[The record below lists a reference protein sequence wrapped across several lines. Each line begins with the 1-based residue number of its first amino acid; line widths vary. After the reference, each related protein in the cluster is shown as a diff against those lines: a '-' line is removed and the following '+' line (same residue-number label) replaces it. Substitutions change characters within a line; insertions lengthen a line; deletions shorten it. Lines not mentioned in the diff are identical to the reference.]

1 MRDKIL
7 TFLRD
12 HDNNRYRLKDL
23 IQRLKIRPRERQKFK
38 TILEDMVKE
47 GVICLDKDNRY
58 SVPKKSGV
66 VEGKLVVVQKG
77 FGFVITDD
85 EQPDIFISRN
95 NLRDAI
101 HGDRVRVQLFR
112 QRNVSRLRGRIVEVV
127 ERKTSRFIGTVTKEK
142 NQFWLTITP
151 VTPARGIRV
160 VKTKGIDL
168 KSNLTVVAEV
178 VEWGTSRSP
187 IVVTVKSI
195 IGDSDDPEND
205 FRIILEKYEFRA
217 EFPHEV
223 VNYCKRFSEATIKNE
238 LSKRKDL
245 RSLKT
250 CTIDPLEARDFDDA
264 LSIEKTRDGYVL
276 YVHIADVSHFV
287 TVGSPLD
294 REAFKRSNSVYFTE
308 GVVNML
314 PEVLAAD
321 LCSLKPEVDRLAMT
335 AKITLDKNVKVLT
348 VKVFPSVIRNDC
360 RFTYQEVEDIL
371 KQQRSHRFLPEL
383 NILGQISR
391 ALFEQ
396 RSEWGSID
404 FDIPEPIFTL
414 GEGGIPREI
423 RPSERLRSHRI
434 VEECMLLANRLVAEH
449 YSRQDGKD
457 VPFVFRIHEKPK
469 PENVEQFIQL
479 IRRLRLP
486 IELKH
491 DPSTSKGMREILA
504 SLEDSPFK
512 GLLES
517 VALRTMMKAKYSVTP
532 HGHFG
537 LAFHRYTHFTSP
549 IRRYPDLMVH
559 RLIKTRHYRQKKEK
573 DAELIQ
579 VLQAGVDMAN
589 EMELRALE
597 AEREYTKIKQLR
609 WLNERIGE
617 SYTGIISGVI
627 QIGFFVELE
636 ESLVEGLVHI
646 DTLEEDEY
654 YFDEDNYCLRG
665 RGLKSIYQL
674 GDTVKVRVQSVS
686 FEKLRANFVLAD

>member
-7 TFLRD
+7 TFLRN
-12 HDNNRYRLKDL
+12 HDKNRFRLRDL
-23 IQRLKIRPRERQKFK
+23 IRRLKIHPRERQKFK
-38 TILEDMVKE
+38 AVLNSLVEE
-47 GVICLDKDNRY
+47 GVIRIDRENRY
-58 SVPKKSGV
+58 AIPSESGV
-66 VEGKLVVVQKG
+66 VEGRLVVVQKG

-85 EQPDIFISRN
+85 DRPDIFISRT

-112 QRNVSRLRGRIVEVV
+112 QREVNRLRGRITEVV
-127 ERKTSRFIGTVTKEK
+127 ERKTSRFIGTVTREK
-142 NQFWLTITP
+142 NDFRLTITP

-160 VKTKGIDL
+160 VKTKGITL
-168 KSNLTVVAEV
+168 QSNLTVVAEV
-178 VEWGTSRSP
+178 VDWGTSQTP
-187 IVVTVKSI
+187 IVAAVKSV
-195 IGDSDDPEND
+195 IGDANDPAND
-205 FRIILEKYEFRA
+205 FRIILEKYDFRA
-217 EFPHEV
+217 DFPAEV
-223 VNYCKRFSEATIKNE
+223 VHYCERYSESTIQNQIT
-238 LSKRKDL
+238 KRKDL

-264 LSIEKTRDGYVL
+264 LSIEKTRNGYLL
-276 YVHIADVSHFV
+276 YVHIADVSYFV
-287 TVGSPLD
+287 NSGSPLD
-294 REAFKRSNSVYFTE
+294 REAFNRSTSVYFTE

-321 LCSLKPEVDRLAMT
+321 LCSLKPHTDRLAMT
-335 AKITLDKNVKVLT
+335 AKIVLDEKVNVLAF
-348 VKVFPSVIRNDC
+348 KVFPSIIRNDC

-371 KQQRSHRFLPEL
+371 KEQRSHPFLREL
-383 NILGQISR
+383 NTLGQLSR

-414 GEGGIPREI
+414 GEEGIPREI

-449 YSRQDGKD
+449 YSRHDGKD

-486 IELKH
+486 IAIEY
-491 DPSTSKGMREILA
+491 DPTTSKGMRGILA
-504 SLEDSPFK
+504 SLGDSPFK
-512 GLLES
+512 GLIET
-517 VALRTMMKAKYSVTP
+517 VALRTMMKAKYAITP

-559 RLIKTRHYRQKKEK
+559 RLIKQRHYRRKKET
-573 DAELIQ
+573 DAELIPA
-579 VLQAGVDMAN
+579 LQAGVDVAN

-617 SYTGIISGVI
+617 SYPGIISGVI

-636 ESLVEGLVHI
+636 ESLVEGLVHT
-646 DTLEEDEY
+646 DTLEDDDY
-654 YFDEDNYCLRG
+654 YFDEDHYCLRG
-665 RGLKSIYQL
+665 RRLKTVYQL